1 MREIVRKNPAHSVSK
16 AIQSVRLEA
25 AEKFINNERL
35 NLMIIA
41 ELGNDKELIEMLYN
55 VRLDCIGPTPKNR
68 D

>member
-41 ELGNDKELIEMLYN
+41 ELGNYKELIEMLYN
-55 VRLDCIGPTPKNR
+55 VRLDCIEPTLKSR